1 MCLTATLISNQN
13 NIDIYNVFSTIIQC
27 RKCSNIHKKRLEEL
41 NIPQVNSRLKL
52 FLITHNQQV
61 NPINEIIFIHKCQEN

>member
-1 MCLTATLISNQN
+1 MCLTATLIRNQN

-52 FLITHNQQV
+52 FI
-61 NPINEIIFIHKCQEN
+61 